1 MKSGDS
7 KQPKNVP
14 STVLGTGTFQNNLDV
29 SEPQNLF
36 KLTDFNHLKSFSL
49 CISNASPSLA
59 PLPAFPSLDKIVT
72 LQVKALVRANARLLH
87 QSLRT
92 EP

>member
-1 MKSGDS
+1 MKSRDS

-14 STVLGTGTFQNNLDV
+14 GIVLGTGTLQNNLDV

-36 KLTDFNHLKSFSL
+36 KLTDFNHLKPFSL

-59 PLPAFPSLDKIVT
+59 PLPAFPSLGKTVT
-72 LQVKALVRANARLLH
+72 LQVKGESQCQVTPPVPKN
-87 QSLRT
+87 
-92 EP
+92 